1 MTESQAGEPVV
12 SMTLAQRA
20 QAGLLALAEAASQQR
35 SDDERRAVQAACER
49 AEKATNA
56 LAEIARIADDLRVR
70 GLTVMLPP
78 FARGKH
84 LANLRRTATQIVNG
98 EVSDDLANRLKG
110 PAIQDALKSAES
122 LIKSRENVLR
132 SVAEAERTRID
143 ADGQKPIP
151 SLPGRESLQTQAK
164 NARAALA
171 RRGPLAVA
179 DLPEAVDRWRRAAE
193 DLRVAAAETEQA
205 LTVLP
210 IDIREFIAAAVSESG
225 ADWSLLTPAVRA
237 WLDTD
242 GNGDG
247 YWVRKW

>member
-1 MTESQAGEPVV
+1 MTDQQAGEATTR
-12 SMTLAQRA
+12 MTLAQRA
-20 QAGLLALAEAASQQR
+20 EAGLLALAEAVSQQR
-35 SDDERRAVQAACER
+35 SDDEERAVLAACER
-49 AEKATNA
+49 AEKSTNA
-56 LAEIARIADDLRVR
+56 LAEITRIAGELAVR
-70 GLTVMLPP
+70 GLTVALPP

-84 LANLRRTATQIVNG
+84 PANLRRTATYVLTG

-110 PAIQDALKSAES
+110 PAVQDALKAAEN
-122 LIKSRENVLR
+122 LVKSRENVLR
-132 SVAEAERTRID
+132 SAAEAERTRLD
-143 ADGQKPIP
+143 AGGQRSIP

-171 RRGPLAVA
+171 KRGPAAVA
-179 DLPEAVDRWRRAAE
+179 ELPDAIDGWRRAAE
-193 DLRVAAAETEQA
+193 DLKVSIAETEQA
-205 LTVLP
+205 VTDLP
-210 IDIREFIAAAVSESG
+210 LDIRVFIEAAVSESG